1 MVTDVPPGEP
11 LGLRGSLGRRLLE
24 IYPAYIEQA
33 PYALRRTFRI
43 SLVQGQ
49 DVAQEAFLRVARAC
63 VTGRAAP
70 GERLM
75 SYLLRAA
82 HNMAVSTFRG
92 ERSVLVADAELTRL
106 EERRSPAPAGD
117 LRVLHEL
124 VVPAIEEMAPGSRR
138 RIVELQARGL
148 EDEEIAEVLGI
159 SLENLRVQRHKAVVE
174 LRRRLGRHCRPQR
187 RKDTAMHGKGIR

>member
-1 MVTDVPPGEP
+1 MVTDVPPDEP
-11 LGLRGSLGRRLLE
+11 LRLPGSLGRQLLE
-24 IYPAYIEQA
+24 IYPAYIERA
-33 PYALRRTFRI
+33 PHALRRAFGI

-63 VTGRAAP
+63 LTGRAAP

-75 SYLLRAA
+75 AYLLGAA
-82 HNMAVSTFRG
+82 RNLAVSTFRQ
-92 ERSVLVADAELTRL
+92 ERSVLVADPVLSRL
-106 EERRSPAPAGD
+106 QERRRTAPAGD

-148 EDEEIAEVLGI
+148 EDREIAEAPGI
-159 SLENLRVQRHKAVVE
+159 SLENLRVQRHRAIVE

-187 RKDTAMHGKGIR
+187 RKDTAVHGKGIR